1 MEDEYGAEEELADIC
16 KIALLKRYS
25 GENLA
30 GREEKLFGW
39 LREMRMKGLV
49 FPFYLMYPESW
60 LREVQLFDKILIQYK
75 AKHADSRVKL
85 HYQIV
90 RDEQEGV
97 GFDAEILIPT
107 YENIYVKEF
116 TLYKDERLRYYFRET
131 AADGSTVTEKR
142 SYLKRKWAHAGK
154 YGKLNEISLLPQEKR
169 EEAMCSYALE
179 DALADKL
186 FRVY

>member
-1 MEDEYGAEEELADIC
+1 MTQ
-16 KIALLKRYS
+16 R
-25 GENLA
+25 
-30 GREEKLFGW
+30 FW
-39 LREMRMKGLV
+39 
-49 FPFYLMYPESW
+49 
-60 LREVQLFDKILIQYK
+60 
-75 AKHADSRVKL
+75 
-85 HYQIV
+85 
-90 RDEQEGV
+90 
-97 GFDAEILIPT
+97 IPT